1 MIARIPN
8 LFSRMKNEK
17 SDIPSDIFGPPP
29 GVVSVEKMKRFAR
42 DVKEII
48 KRSGTL
54 IE

>member
-1 MIARIPN
+1 MITKIPS
-8 LFSRMKNEK
+8 LFSRVKNEK

-48 KRSGTL
+48 KRSETI